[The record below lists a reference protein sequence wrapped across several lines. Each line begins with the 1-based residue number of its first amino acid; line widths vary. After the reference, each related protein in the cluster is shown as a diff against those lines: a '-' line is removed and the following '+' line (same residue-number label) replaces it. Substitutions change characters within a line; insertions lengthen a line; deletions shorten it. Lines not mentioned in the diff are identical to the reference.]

1 MSTEVRR
8 ALNHWRIRA
17 VVVPASWSPRSR
29 KIWPGETGDVQIQRK
44 TSRETPNE
52 LRDSHDPE
60 EDQTSL
66 SSSINPRRRS
76 GGSRDSNDAEG
87 DHSSRTPR
95 RRSNPLQTP
104 RTTRVKERK
113 RYVSSYKRTAIGKM
127 IMNNAPSAPKRRV
140 YFEQTQRVYSIPS
153 RHSITRAEKDGQWY
167 NRSDLQNFARRE
179 KARRENGGI
188 SLDEAPT
195 PEIAHRVT
203 LTRR

>member
-8 ALNHWRIRA
+8 ALNHWRTRA
-17 VVVPASWSPRSR
+17 VGVPASWRPRSR
-29 KIWPGETGDVQIQRK
+29 MIWPGETGDVQIQRK

-66 SSSINPRRRS
+66 ISSINPQGRS

-95 RRSNPLQTP
+95 RRSSGDRNPLQTP

-113 RYVSSYKRTAIGKM
+113 RRVSSYKRTAIGKM
-127 IMNNAPSAPKRRV
+127 IMNNALSAPKRRV

-179 KARRENGGI
+179 KVRRENGGV

-195 PEIAHRVT
+195 SEKSPTV
-203 LTRR
+203 